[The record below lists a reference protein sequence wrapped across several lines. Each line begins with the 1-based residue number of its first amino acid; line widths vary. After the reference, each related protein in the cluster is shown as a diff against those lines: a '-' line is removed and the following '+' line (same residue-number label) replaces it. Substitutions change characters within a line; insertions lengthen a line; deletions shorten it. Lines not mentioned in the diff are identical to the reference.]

1 MATGKIVLWP
11 FVVRRDVVDGGVYHI
26 AGKVREKGVVGQ
38 YRVRLH
44 DQLTGRVI
52 RETWSESDG
61 DYAFTN
67 LDTKPKYVIAMD
79 HTSPINTAD
88 IVDNVVP
95 S

>member
-1 MATGKIVLWP
+1 MSGRALP
-11 FVVRRDVVDGGVYHI
+11 FSALLRRDVEDGGIYCI

-44 DQLTGRVI
+44 DQQSGRAI

-61 DYAFTN
+61 DYSFIN
-67 LDTKPKYVIAMD
+67 LDTKPKYVIALD
-79 HTSPINTAD
+79 HTSPIHTAD